1 MNHPL
6 DNNQQPDNL
15 SLVLG
20 GPLFQLLIRARLCTD
35 TLGLVRRRVIV
46 FSLFAWMPLLL
57 LSYFPGEWAEGD
69 IKVPFLYD
77 FEVHTRFLL
86 SLPLLLVAE
95 LVIHMRFRPIIQQFV
110 KSGIVS
116 PEILPQFQAIIG
128 SALRLRNSV
137 LIEVMLIIL
146 VFTAGHY
153 LWLHQAT
160 VQTNTWVSVFVDGQ
174 RHLSPAG
181 FWYVYV
187 SIPVFQFL
195 LYRWLFRIFIWARFL
210 WQVARLDLHL
220 VPTHPDRAGGLGFL
234 AECVTAFVPIL
245 MALGVLLAGMIANK
259 IFYEGLTLL
268 SFKQEIIATVVFALL
283 FTLGPLCV
291 FASKLA
297 QTKRQGALE
306 YGALASSYVQEFDR
320 KWLRD
325 PPPQDEKLVGSS
337 DIQSLND
344 MAGSF
349 SVVQGM
355 RLFPFD
361 KAAVLQTAVVT
372 LMPVLPLALT
382 MISLEELIKT
392 LLGIL
397 L

>member
-1 MNHPL
+1 MNNPV
-6 DNNQQPDNL
+6 DNKQPENL

-20 GPLFQLLIRARLCTD
+20 GPLFQLLLRTRLSTD
-35 TLGLVRRRVIV
+35 TLGLVKRRVIV
-46 FSLFAWMPLLL
+46 FSSFTWMPLLL
-57 LSYFPGEWAEGD
+57 LSFFPGESAGGD

-95 LVIHMRFRPIIQQFV
+95 LVIHQRFRPIVQQFV
-110 KSGIVS
+110 KRGIVS
-116 PEILPQFQAIIG
+116 PEILPKFQDSID

-137 LIEVMLIIL
+137 LIEVLLIIL

-153 LWLHQAT
+153 LWLNQAT
-160 VQTNTWVSVFVDGQ
+160 IQTSTWVSVFLDGQ

-210 WQVARLDLHL
+210 WQVSRLDLHL

-234 AECVTAFVPIL
+234 AESVTAFVPLL
-245 MALGVLLAGMIANK
+245 MGLGVLLAGLIANK

-297 QTKRQGALE
+297 HTKRQGSLE
-306 YGALASSYVQEFDR
+306 YGALASNYVQEFDR

-325 PPPQDEKLVGSS
+325 APPQDERLVGSS

-344 MAGSF
+344 LAGSF

-361 KAAVLQTAVVT
+361 KAAVMQAAVVT
-372 LMPVLPLALT
+372 LLPVLPLALT
-382 MISLEELIKT
+382 MISMEELIKT

>member
-6 DNNQQPDNL
+6 DNKQPENL

-20 GPLFQLLIRARLCTD
+20 GPLFQLLIRTRLSTD

-46 FSLFAWMPLLL
+46 FSLFTWMPLLL
-57 LSYFPGEWAEGD
+57 LSFFPGESAGD
-69 IKVPFLYD
+69 AIKVPFLYD

-95 LVIHMRFRPIIQQFV
+95 LVVHQRFRPIVQQFV
-110 KSGIVS
+110 KSGVVP

-160 VQTNTWVSVFVDGQ
+160 VQTDTWASVFVDGQ
-174 RHLSPAG
+174 RHLSAAG
-181 FWYVYV
+181 LWYVYV

-195 LYRWLFRIFIWARFL
+195 LYRWLFRIFIWTRFL
-210 WQVARLDLHL
+210 WQVSRLDLHL

-234 AECVTAFVPIL
+234 GESVTAFVPLL

-259 IFYEGLTLL
+259 IFYEGLMLL

-297 QTKRQGALE
+297 HTKQLGSLE

-325 PPPQDEKLVGSS
+325 APPQDERLVGSS

-344 MAGSF
+344 LAGSF
-349 SVVQGM
+349 DVVQGM

-361 KAAVLQTAVVT
+361 KAAVMQTAVVT

-382 MISLEELIKT
+382 MISLEDLIKT

>member
-6 DNNQQPDNL
+6 DNKQQPDNL

-20 GPLFQLLIRARLCTD
+20 GPLFQFLIRARLCTD

-46 FSLFAWMPLLL
+46 FSLFTWMPLLL
-57 LSYFPGEWAEGD
+57 LSFFPGESTGD
-69 IKVPFLYD
+69 AIKVPFLYD

-95 LVIHMRFRPIIQQFV
+95 LVIHQRFRPIIQQFV
-110 KSGIVS
+110 KSRVVP
-116 PEILPQFQAIIG
+116 PEILPQFQAIID

-137 LIEVMLIIL
+137 LTEVMLIIL

-160 VQTNTWVSVFVDGQ
+160 IQTDTWVSVFVDGQ

-181 FWYVYV
+181 FWYVYA

-195 LYRWLFRIFIWARFL
+195 FYRWLFRIFIWARFL
-210 WQVARLDLHL
+210 WQVSRLDLHL

-234 AECVTAFVPIL
+234 AESVIAFAPLL

-259 IFYEGLTLL
+259 IFYEGLPLL

-325 PPPQDEKLVGSS
+325 APPQDEKLVGSS

-344 MAGSF
+344 MSGSF
-349 SVVQGM
+349 SVVRGM

-361 KAAVLQTAVVT
+361 KAAVLQTVVVT
-372 LMPVLPLALT
+372 LMPVFPLALT